1 MISQLMEVNPRSNM
15 LVKTYNHQNHPSIPQ
30 SSTLKDSEAVQLSD
44 ELLRLMERS
53 QADWTLTWRQ
63 LALVAEATAT
73 AVVPCGS
80 LGWVGIFRH
89 NGVDMLTDIFF
100 LGWG

>member
-1 MISQLMEVNPRSNM
+1 M
-15 LVKTYNHQNHPSIPQ
+15 
-30 SSTLKDSEAVQLSD
+30 QLSD

-100 LGWG
+100 WGGAEYLRLAMVWSLCPGLLDTYWEMKDSSVSGIRTV